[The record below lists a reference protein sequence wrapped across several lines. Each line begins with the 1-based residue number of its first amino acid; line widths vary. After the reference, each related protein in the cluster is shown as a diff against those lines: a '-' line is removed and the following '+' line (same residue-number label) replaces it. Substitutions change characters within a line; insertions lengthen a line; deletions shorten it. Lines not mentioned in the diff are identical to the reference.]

1 MMNNVTY
8 LAVAEP
14 RTVFALEYTNIFV
27 YFLGALA
34 QEQELLRIISNQL
47 QFQRETRPKLFPISK
62 THAIESNFPT
72 IHITNAA

>member
-47 QFQRETRPKLFPISK
+47 QLQKKNQAKLFPGW
-62 THAIESNFPT
+62 
-72 IHITNAA
+72 